1 MAQEFTDKSYDE
13 KVDAALMAGADPHD
27 IEKITRG
34 RTTATDVPVE
44 EAVTS
49 PAAAGGGPAPEEY
62 IEETGEGPEVYTEEA
77 VVDPIAHQQSIDS
90 ADNAVMQVSRAGDEI
105 YPDMFTR
112 VMNVGKADPN
122 YKPTDSMERAAVSRA
137 VYFEDLQRSIH
148 KSQAMKEVIDVD
160 KLSADAGTYNEA
172 SMGIYGGFRAQ
183 VDNHPE
189 AEYMSDDQ
197 KDQLARNNYLQY
209 SAAQV
214 MDELGILG
222 HAGEIASMFLLP
234 ELDNVRSAAL
244 ADALDMTY
252 GAADFANDASFQ
264 GQLVAKIK
272 LLPPAESIA
281 FIDQI
286 RTELGELLGPDSYY
300 AAAYL
305 QDLTGNYVRD
315 SKVFERGLMSGIQA
329 LEMAGITY
337 TVGKLMSTGKAI
349 TKLVK
354 LNSIEGATQAIV
366 SATKGELADSG
377 VSAMDGATSM
387 LPLDQLKILNPG
399 SDGKLSK
406 EVADTLESVDLEL
419 AQVDKVNNN
428 GVGLDKEAA
437 DAAVARGIKEIKE
450 TEGVTEVTEVS
461 RTSRGYTVS
470 FKTGKGHDKAKV
482 VAGVKTS
489 KEAFKTLQTAS
500 DEAAQKL
507 KGFEDDMAELGDDA
521 TDADR
526 AMFDEA
532 FSDARAAK
540 AELDAFEPSAVDDGT
555 VTKTI
560 DYVIDDQNAFK
571 SDGVKGFFRW
581 AMGVVSPN
589 TVFSAD
595 RRAMVQLPEQM
606 NFQAGAIKAGY
617 GRALDAALGGLDKKS
632 FQEVDL
638 LLTKGDQDKAVYTRT
653 QLRSG
658 DLGHEF
664 TEDQIA
670 AYMGVRQVIDHMY
683 VSKNLQMVNGRRA
696 QGIKMADWGPDGQQV
711 ALKGYRSVEAARTG
725 FRQANTESSFIAKQ
739 RSDGS
744 IEAFDFHSADELTD
758 EFLQKQYSE
767 GYELTRVQDG
777 HLLKVDET
785 HAEWAFVKRSDMRE
799 TSGFI
804 LNRHPGYMPKLRKN
818 GHFFVKKASTLKIGT
833 GTVKGAPHTI
843 RYFDNHIEAKAWADA
858 QPDADTL
865 EVLADGEMSAAAR
878 ESEYTNISGGFI
890 NGARKQTEIPFG
902 HPDKNLTG
910 EREDALVG
918 LQRYV
923 NHLAKQVPMH
933 EYRMAIRAKWL
944 KTANKLGALKGNPV
958 GGFDDLIDKLD
969 TKHPSYDYLV
979 KAHNQVKLISG
990 VPTEAEKVQRTR
1002 TTAIAHWL
1010 EGKGSLGGWMAKKIH
1025 GKNATEAVT
1034 GSLKAATFN
1043 TLLGMYNPAQFWI
1056 QASGAFI
1063 ALSINPVHGA
1073 KAIKQSMGFALMDR
1087 MIAKNPRAF
1096 KETLEWGKKNDIDV
1110 EGYEMYSKSG
1120 LRDSITSANADYQSI
1135 WEDLPY
1141 DAGRLR
1147 KMAANHTYFF
1157 KSGEL
1162 VSARISY
1169 ATALNRW
1176 RSMNPNKVPDDQDL
1190 IDILGRTEQYRLNM
1204 SKANHAGFQQNAGT
1218 SVGTQFQQVNTK
1230 FMEKLFSDEF
1240 TRMEKTRMAVGQAA
1254 LFGGAGVPLAGFI
1267 MPLVMDKLGLNA
1279 ENLTESE
1286 MMALRNGALTWFLN
1300 DFMDINAV
1308 ITGRMSLGGDFIERI
1323 WTTATEQTNVL
1334 ELVAGPASSLYEK
1347 GDNLIHQV
1355 YQTLSTDLYAD
1366 ELDINEVA
1374 IVSELLA
1381 RSFAAVTGST
1391 NNLVRSYDMTHSKFY
1406 RNKAGKA
1413 IFEYYD
1419 TNWQTIVAQS
1429 MGFSRSTAQDYYEVN
1444 ARHGGSI
1451 PKSARDIDAKRM
1463 LFIMNA
1469 IRNQDEKNGNKH
1481 AYWAINAIK
1490 SKYKDSATQDKLIK
1504 QVFALIK
1511 NPTGDVWMKEV
1522 LQLLQESEIGLTK
1535 NWADTIKMANA
1546 RTNPQAAVQ
1555 MGKLGVE
1562 KSGGYLNAIKKNFTG
1577 EE

>member
-1 MAQEFTDKSYDE
+1 MAQE
-13 KVDAALMAGADPHD
+13 
-27 IEKITRG
+27 I
-34 RTTATDVPVE
+34 PVE
-44 EAVTS
+44 QTAPVETTELAAPVEAEVAP
-49 PAAAGGGPAPEEY
+49 PAATGGGPPPEEY
-62 IEETGEGPEVYTEEA
+62 IEETGEGPEIYNEEP
-77 VVDPIAHQQSIDS
+77 VVDPVVHQQS
-90 ADNAVMQVSRAGDEI
+90 ADAADKAVMEVTRAGEDAT
-105 YPDMFTR
+105 PDMFTR
-112 VMNVGKADPN
+112 IMNIGKADPN
-122 YKPTDSMERAAVSRA
+122 YKPTDSMERAALSRA
-137 VYFEDLQRSIH
+137 VYFDDLQRSIH
-148 KSQAMKEVIDVD
+148 NSQAMKEVIDVD
-160 KLSADAGTYNEA
+160 KISADAGTFNEA

-189 AEYMSDDQ
+189 AADMSDDQ

-209 SAAQV
+209 SAAKV

-244 ADALDMTY
+244 ADALDMSY
-252 GAADFANDASFQ
+252 GAADFVDDSAFQ
-264 GQLVAKIK
+264 GRIVAMIK
-272 LLPPAESIA
+272 MLPPAESIA

-286 RTELGELLGPDSYY
+286 RTELGDLLGPDAYY

-315 SKVFERGLMSGIQA
+315 SKVFERNLMTGIQA
-329 LEMAGITY
+329 LEMTGIMY
-337 TVGKLMSTGKAI
+337 SVGKLMSTGRAI
-349 TKLVK
+349 KKLVK
-354 LNSIEGATQAIV
+354 LNSIEGTTQAIV
-366 SATKGELADSG
+366 AATKGELADSG

-406 EVADTLESVDLEL
+406 EVADTLEAVDLEL

-428 GVGLDKEAA
+428 GVGLDKAAA
-437 DAAVARGIKEIKE
+437 DAAVARGIKEIKD
-450 TEGVTEVTEVS
+450 TEGVTEVSEVS
-461 RTSRGYTVS
+461 RTARGYTVS
-470 FKTGKGHDKAKV
+470 FKTGKGHGKANVAGGAKV
-482 VAGVKTS
+482 S
-489 KEAFKTLQTAS
+489 KEGLQAAS
-500 DEAAQKL
+500 DEAIKNLKEAEKKL
-507 KGFEDDMAELGDDA
+507 ADLGDDA
-521 TDADR
+521 TEADKSI
-526 AMFDEA
+526 FQEA
-532 FSDARAAK
+532 KVANDKAN
-540 AELDAFEPSAVDDGT
+540 AELHDDGT
-555 VTKTI
+555 VTRTI
-560 DYVIDDQNAFK
+560 NYVIDDQNAFK
-571 SDGVKGFFRW
+571 SDGVKGFMRW

-595 RRAMVQLPEQM
+595 RRFMVQLPEQM
-606 NFQAGAIKAGY
+606 NFQSGAIKGGY
-617 GRALDAALGGLDKKS
+617 GRALTAALGDLDKKS

-638 LLTKGDQDKAVYTRT
+638 LLTKGDQEKVVYTRT
-653 QLRSG
+653 ELRSG

-683 VSKNLQMVNGRRA
+683 VSKNLQMVNGRKA
-696 QGIKMADWGPDGQQV
+696 QGIKMATWGPDGQKV
-711 ALKGYRSVEAARTG
+711 SLKSYRSPEAARTG
-725 FRQANTESSFIAKQ
+725 FRQSNTESSFVAKQ
-739 RSDGS
+739 HADGS
-744 IEAFDFHSADELTD
+744 IEAYDFREVSDLTD
-758 EFLQKQYSE
+758 DIIQKQYDA

-777 HLLKVDET
+777 HLLKVNET
-785 HAEWAFVKRSDMRE
+785 HAEWAFVKKSDMRE
-799 TSGFI
+799 PDGFI

-833 GTVKGAPHTI
+833 GSVKGAPHTI
-843 RYFDNHIEAKAWADA
+843 RYFDNHLEAKAWADA

-865 EVLADGEMSAAAR
+865 EVLADGEMTAAAR
-878 ESEYTNISGGFI
+878 ESEYTNIGGGFI
-890 NGARKQTEIPFG
+890 TGPRAQHDIPFG
-902 HPDKNLTG
+902 HPDKKLTG

-923 NHLAKQVPMH
+923 NHLAKQIPMH

-944 KTANKLGALKGNPV
+944 KTAKELGALKGNPA
-958 GGFDDLIDKLD
+958 GGFDDLIDSLD
-969 TKHPSYDYLV
+969 AKHPSYDYLV

-990 VPTEAEKVQRTR
+990 VPTDAEKMQRTR

-1010 EGKGSLGGWMAKKIH
+1010 EGKGKLGDWMAKKIH
-1025 GKNATEAVT
+1025 GKNASEAIT
-1034 GSLKAATFN
+1034 GTLKAATFN
-1043 TLLGMYNPAQFWI
+1043 SLLGMYNPAQFFI

-1073 KAIKQSMGFALMDR
+1073 RAVKQSMGYALMDR
-1087 MIAKNPRAF
+1087 MIAKNPKAF
-1096 KETLEWGKKNDIDV
+1096 KETLEWGKKQGIDI
-1110 EGYEMYSKSG
+1110 EGYEMYNKSG
-1120 LRDSITSANADYQSI
+1120 LRESITSANADYQSI

-1147 KMAANHTYFF
+1147 KMAGNHTYFF

-1169 ATALNRW
+1169 ATAFNRW

-1190 IDILGRTEQYRLNM
+1190 VDILGRTEQYRLNM

-1240 TRMEKTRMAVGQAA
+1240 TGMEKTRMAVGQAA
-1254 LFGGAGVPLAGFI
+1254 LFGGAGVPIAGFV

-1323 WTTATEQTNVL
+1323 WSTATEQTNVL
-1334 ELVAGPASSLYEK
+1334 ELVAGPSSSLYEK

-1355 YQTLSTDLYAD
+1355 YQALSTDLYAD
-1366 ELDINEVA
+1366 DLDINETA
-1374 IVSELLA
+1374 IVSELLV
-1381 RSFAAVTGST
+1381 RSFSAVTGST

-1406 RNKAGKA
+1406 RNKAGKP

-1419 TNWQTIVAQS
+1419 TNMQTIAAQAL
-1429 MGFSRSTAQDYYEVN
+1429 GFSRSTAQDYYEVN

-1511 NPTGDVWMKEV
+1511 TPSGDVWMKEV

-1555 MGKLGVE
+1555 MGRLGVE
-1562 KSGGYLNAIKKNFTG
+1562 KSGGYINAIKKNFTG
-1577 EE
+1577 DE

>member
-1 MAQEFTDKSYDE
+1 MDMAQET
-13 KVDAALMAGADPHD
+13 
-27 IEKITRG
+27 
-34 RTTATDVPVE
+34 PVE
-44 EAVTS
+44 QVEQVEPVATTEPVAPVEAAVTP
-49 PAAAGGGPAPEEY
+49 PAATGGGPPPEEY
-62 IEETGEGPEVYTEEA
+62 IEETGEGPEVYTEET
-77 VVDPIAHQQSIDS
+77 VVDPVVHQQAADA
-90 ADNAVMQVSRAGDEI
+90 ADNAVMQVSRAGEEI

-112 VMNVGKADPN
+112 VMNIGKADPN
-122 YKPTDSMERAAVSRA
+122 YKPTDSMERAALSRA

-148 KSQAMKEVIDVD
+148 KSQAMKEAIDVD
-160 KLSADAGTYNEA
+160 KISADAGTYNEA

-189 AEYMSDDQ
+189 AAAMSDDQ

-209 SAAQV
+209 SAAKV

-252 GAADFANDASFQ
+252 GAADFANDSAFQ
-264 GQLVAKIK
+264 GRIVAMIK
-272 LLPPAESIA
+272 TLPPAESIA

-286 RTELGELLGPDSYY
+286 RTELGELIGPDSYY

-315 SKVFERGLMSGIQA
+315 SKVFERNLMTGIQA
-329 LEMAGITY
+329 LEMTGIMY
-337 TVGKLMSTGKAI
+337 SVGKVMSTGKAI
-349 TKLVK
+349 RKLAK
-354 LNSIEGATQAIV
+354 LKSIEGTTQAIV
-366 SATKGELADSG
+366 AATKGELADSG

-399 SDGKLSK
+399 SDGSLSK
-406 EVADTLESVDLEL
+406 EVADTLEAVDLEL

-428 GVGLDKEAA
+428 GVGLDKAAA
-437 DAAVARGIKEIKE
+437 DAAVARGIKEIKD

-461 RTSRGYTVS
+461 RTSRGYTVTY
-470 FKTGKGHDKAKV
+470 KTGKGHGKAEVAGGAKV
-482 VAGVKTS
+482 S
-489 KEAFKTLQTAS
+489 KEALQAAS
-500 DEAAQKL
+500 DESIKNLKEAEKKL
-507 KGFEDDMAELGDDA
+507 TDLGDDA
-521 TDADR
+521 TEADR
-526 AMFDEA
+526 AA
-532 FSDARAAK
+532 FEEVKVINDKAN
-540 AELDAFEPSAVDDGT
+540 AELHDDGA
-555 VTKTI
+555 VTRTI
-560 DYVIDDQNAFK
+560 NYVVDDQNAFK
-571 SDGVKGFFRW
+571 SDGVKGFMRW
-581 AMGVVSPN
+581 AIGVVSPN

-595 RRAMVQLPEQM
+595 RRFMVQLPEQM
-606 NFQAGAIKAGY
+606 NFQSGAIKAGY

-658 DLGHEF
+658 ELGHEF

-670 AYMGVRQVIDHMY
+670 SYMGVRQVIDHMY
-683 VSKNLQMVNGRRA
+683 VSKNLQMVNGRKA
-696 QGIKMADWGPDGQQV
+696 QGIKMANWGPDGQQV
-711 ALKGYRSVEAARTG
+711 SLKGYRSVEAARTG

-739 RSDGS
+739 HSDGS
-744 IEAFDFHSADELTD
+744 IEAFDFHSADELTE

-777 HLLKVDET
+777 HLLKVNET

-878 ESEYTNISGGFI
+878 ESEYTNIGGGFI
-890 NGARKQTEIPFG
+890 HGARKQTEIPFG
-902 HPDKNLTG
+902 HPDKKLTG

-944 KTANKLGALKGNPV
+944 KTANELGALKGNPV
-958 GGFDDLIDKLD
+958 GGFDDLIDRLD
-969 TKHPSYDYLV
+969 TKHPSYDFLV

-990 VPTEAEKVQRTR
+990 VPTDAEKVQRTR

-1010 EGKGSLGGWMAKKIH
+1010 EGKGKLGDWMAKKIH

-1034 GSLKAATFN
+1034 GVLKASTFN
-1043 TLLGMYNPAQFWI
+1043 SLLGMYNPAQFWI

-1073 KAIKQSMGFALMDR
+1073 KAIKQSMGYALMDR
-1087 MIAKNPRAF
+1087 MIAKNPKAF
-1096 KETLEWGKKNDIDV
+1096 QETLDWGKKQGIDI

-1169 ATALNRW
+1169 ATAFNRW

-1240 TRMEKTRMAVGQAA
+1240 TGMEKTRMAVGQAA
-1254 LFGGAGVPLAGFI
+1254 LFGGAGVPIAGFI

-1334 ELVAGPASSLYEK
+1334 ELVAGPSSSLYEK

-1374 IVSELLA
+1374 VVSELLA
-1381 RSFAAVTGST
+1381 RSFAAVAGST
-1391 NNLVRSYDMTHSKFY
+1391 SNAVRAYDMTHSKFY

-1419 TNWQTIVAQS
+1419 TNWQTIAAQAL
-1429 MGFSRSTAQDYYEVN
+1429 GFSRTTAQDYYEVN

-1535 NWADTIKMANA
+1535 SWADTIKMANA

-1555 MGKLGVE
+1555 MGRLGVE
-1562 KSGGYLNAIKKNFTG
+1562 KSGGYINAIKKNFTG
-1577 EE
+1577 DE